1 MDMREFLHRKLTN
14 SELQA
19 REDMRYEGRIVRVEP
34 HRVFNKFK
42 FTTKEIV
49 PVIFFEDGWEWIPN
63 LSARRALIEAWGSE
77 TDDWIGRCMA
87 ICLRAVTR
95 TEKESGRAVE
105 RMEKHVEP
113 LPDDAIL

>member
-1 MDMREFLHRKLTN
+1 MREFLHRKLTN

-49 PVIFFEDGWEWIPN
+49 PVIFFEDGWSGFRT
-63 LSARRALIEAWGSE
+63 SAPGGRLMERWSE
-77 TDDWIGRCMA
+77 TDDWIPPLYGYLLEGRDA
-87 ICLRAVTR
+87 DGEGVWS
-95 TEKESGRAVE
+95 SGRAHGKA
-105 RMEKHVEP
+105 RGAAS
-113 LPDDAIL
+113 DDAIL